1 MFDLFTHTNRPASE
15 LLFTRDDPSDPRLGE
30 LVRTDSASY
39 AQARAVLLGCPQDEG
54 VRRNRGR
61 VGAAEGPAEIR
72 RAFYRLTPFGL
83 DATGLFDLGDTIIQ
97 PTLEETH
104 EIHREIVSE
113 ILRNGKQVIV
123 LGGGNDISYPDCAAA
138 TDQFLHPLIFN
149 IDAHFD
155 VRDDNKRNSGT
166 PYRQLLDEG
175 AILPEKFFEMAYQPA
190 SNSSIYHDY
199 LVQKGVVCISLR
211 ELRSRGLVLTFQEI
225 LGRNRSEAIFWGFD
239 LDAVRTSDAPGVS
252 APNPTGMSGVEL
264 CELARLAGATRETR
278 IVEFTEVNPKFDIDG
293 RTSRLVAVAIHSFLE
308 GVAQ

>member
-1 MFDLFTHTNRPASE
+1 MFDLFTHTARPARE

-39 AQARAVLLGCPQDEG
+39 GQARAVILACPQDEG

-61 VGAAEGPAEIR
+61 PGAAEGPAEIR
-72 RAFYRLTPFGL
+72 RAFYRLTPLGL
-83 DATGLFDLGDTIIQ
+83 DATSLFDLGDTIIQ

-113 ILRNGKQVIV
+113 VLRSGKQVIV

-138 TDQFLHPLIFN
+138 AGQFLHPLIFN

-155 VRDDNKRNSGT
+155 VRDDNARNSGT
-166 PYRQLLDEG
+166 PYRQLLDQG
-175 AILPEKFFEMAYQPA
+175 IILPENFFEMAYQPA
-190 SNSSIYHDY
+190 SNSPIYHDY
-199 LVQKGVVCISLR
+199 LVEKGVVCISLR
-211 ELRSRGLVLTFQEI
+211 ELRSRGFVSTFREI
-225 LGRNRSEAIFWGFD
+225 LDRNGSEAIFWGFD
-239 LDAVRTSDAPGVS
+239 LDAVRVSDAPGVS

-278 IVEFTEVNPKFDIDG
+278 IIEFTEVNPKFDIDG

-308 GVAQ
+308 GVAE